1 MFLFVLDDLLTQ
13 RSSSNPQVV
22 AVLAVGVAIAPHP
35 WAAGSDRSGAG
46 TGEESRSVA
55 GAVFFFGIA
64 ARGGNE
70 FREVAMKNWVKVVE
84 GQQFELA

>member
-1 MFLFVLDDLLTQ
+1 
-13 RSSSNPQVV
+13 
-22 AVLAVGVAIAPHP
+22 
-35 WAAGSDRSGAG
+35 
-46 TGEESRSVA
+46 
-55 GAVFFFGIA
+55 VFFFGIA